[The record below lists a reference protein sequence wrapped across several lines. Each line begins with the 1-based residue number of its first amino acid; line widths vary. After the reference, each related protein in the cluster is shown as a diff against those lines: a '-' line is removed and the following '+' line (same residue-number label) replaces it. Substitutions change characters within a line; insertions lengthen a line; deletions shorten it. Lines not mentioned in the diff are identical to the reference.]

1 MATQPEVPWWSVLV
15 ATILTAAVS
24 VLATVYALRGG
35 PKPGVPSVPSV
46 GSFFVDTITYI
57 PHILLLFG
65 VLADMFTY
73 QGVYSIP
80 SLVGLLSIPLN
91 YVFKYFWIGIF
102 QTVGKIGDIIAS
114 VPAATASATST
125 PRVGGSDFGFA
136 GQPLPSIRSAPT
148 SSFFKNYDGC
158 NVQGF
163 AWAAS
168 PYAPQTLV
176 VTATVFSYYMFD
188 LIMNRGW
195 LNATATI
202 VGFATLFVAEMFVIG
217 DCPTDGDVKLSK
229 YLRGAM
235 ALAEGMLFGG
245 SAYGITQAFYSNR
258 LPSSAIYPF
267 PHTNIRDLKKNA
279 QGVWV
284 DKDGKPYKQLPNG
297 QAVPNLEDK
306 DGQDAWKDILG
317 GAGASG
323 TGSAATA
330 GSCKT

>member
-1 MATQPEVPWWSVLV
+1 MATQAEVPWWSVLV

-35 PKPGVPSVPSV
+35 PASGVPSVPSV

-102 QTVGKIGDIIAS
+102 QTVAKIGDIIAS
-114 VPAATASATST
+114 VPAATASA
-125 PRVGGSDFGFA
+125 PPAPAPIKVGGGGF
-136 GQPLPSIRSAPT
+136 
-148 SSFFKNYDGC
+148 FNNYDGC

-217 DCPTDGDVKLSK
+217 DCPADGDVKLSK

-279 QGVWV
+279 QGVYV

-297 QAVPNLEDK
+297 QAVPDLQDK
-306 DGQDAWKDILG
+306 EGQDAWKDVLG

-323 TGSAATA
+323 TGSAATG
-330 GSCKT
+330 GSCKS

>member
-1 MATQPEVPWWSVLV
+1 MATQSEVPWWSVLV

-35 PKPGVPSVPSV
+35 PSSGMPSVPSV

-102 QTVGKIGDIIAS
+102 NTVGKIGDIIAS
-114 VPAATASATST
+114 VPAATATAT
-125 PRVGGSDFGFA
+125 PRVGGAQFGFA
-136 GQPLPSIRSAPT
+136 GQSVSPPAPPAST

-202 VGFATLFVAEMFVIG
+202 VGFAALFTAEMFVIG
-217 DCPTDGDVKLSK
+217 DCPTDDDVKLSK

-284 DKDGKPYKQLPNG
+284 DKNGKPYKQLPNG
-297 QAVPNLEDK
+297 QAVPDLEDK
-306 DGQDAWKDILG
+306 EGQDAWKDILG

-323 TGSAATA
+323 TGSAATG
-330 GSCKT
+330 GSCKS

>member
-1 MATQPEVPWWSVLV
+1 MANAPEVPWWSVLV

-35 PKPGVPSVPSV
+35 PSVGTPSIPSV

-80 SLVGLLSIPLN
+80 SLVGLFSIPLN
-91 YVFKYFWIGIF
+91 WVFKYFWIGIF
-102 QTVGKIGDIIAS
+102 QTVAKIGDIIAS
-114 VPAATASATST
+114 VPDTASAKPLVSVV
-125 PRVGGSDFGFA
+125 PPVGGA
-136 GQPLPSIRSAPT
+136 G
-148 SSFFKNYDGC
+148 SSTFFQNYDGC

-195 LNATATI
+195 VNATATI
-202 VGFATLFVAEMFVIG
+202 VGFAVLFVAEMMVIG
-217 DCPTDGDVKLSK
+217 DCATDSDIKLSK

-245 SAYGITQAFYSNR
+245 SAYGITQAFFSNR

-297 QAVPNLEDK
+297 QAVPDIQDK
-306 DGQDAWKDILG
+306 EGQAAWKDILG
-317 GAGASG
+317 GAGATG
-323 TGSAATA
+323 TGSAATG
-330 GSCKT
+330 GSCKS